1 MLFRRIVGNH
11 QAYKTLFMT
20 AIALVQKVKNFPPVS
35 QAALKMISLLD
46 KASVDNDDIVQ
57 VLKYDNVLT
66 AKLLKACNAPSFGL
80 GEPVA
85 SVDQAVLYLGHE
97 QIHHIVMTLAFG
109 SVMTVASLPYTME
122 VNDLWQHS
130 VITATAVETVLDQ
143 VPQLEANTSVAF
155 TASLLHDIGK
165 LVFGQALTAEQLSEI
180 RDLADRKQISGT
192 AAEKEILGVDH
203 AETGAAL
210 LQNWRLPESIVE
222 AVGNHHR
229 PALKPEPRLSTVVHI
244 SNVIAHQANPPPGQN
259 PHDLRLADEVAA
271 QFGLNAEKLEGMSA
285 AAKESFEHVDRFM
298 AMV

>member
-1 MLFRRIVGNH
+1 
-11 QAYKTLFMT
+11 MT

-85 SVDQAVLYLGHE
+85 SVDQAVLYLGHQ

-109 SVMTVASLPYTME
+109 SVMTVSSLPYTME

-130 VITATAVETVLDQ
+130 VVTAMAVETVLDQ
-143 VPQLEANTSVAF
+143 VPQLDANASVAF

-165 LVFGQALTAEQLSEI
+165 LVFGQALSAEQLREI
-180 RDLADRKQISGT
+180 RDLAERKQIPGP

-229 PALKPEPRLSTVVHI
+229 PALKPDIRLSTLVHLA
-244 SNVIAHQANPPPGQN
+244 NGVAHHASPPPGQN
-259 PHDLRLADEVAA
+259 PHDLLLADAVVAE
-271 QFGLNAEKLEGMSA
+271 FGINAEKLESMA
-285 AAKESFEHVDRFM
+285 AAARESFEHVDRFM

>member
-1 MLFRRIVGNH
+1 
-11 QAYKTLFMT
+11 MT

-85 SVDQAVLYLGHE
+85 SVDQAVLYLGHQ
-97 QIHHIVMTLAFG
+97 QIHHVVMTLAFG
-109 SVMTVASLPYTME
+109 SVMTVSSLPYTME
-122 VNDLWQHS
+122 VSDLWQHS
-130 VITATAVETVLDQ
+130 VVTATAVETVLDQ
-143 VPQLEANTSVAF
+143 VPQLDANASVAF

-165 LVFGQALTAEQLSEI
+165 LVFGQALSAEQLREI
-180 RDLADRKQISGT
+180 RDLAERKQISGP

-210 LQNWRLPESIVE
+210 LQGWRLPESIVE

-229 PALKPEPRLSTVVHI
+229 PVLKPEARLSTLVHI
-244 SNVIAHQANPPPGQN
+244 TNSVAHHASPPPGQN
-259 PHDLRLADEVAA
+259 SHDLLLADAVAA
-271 QFGLNAEKLEGMSA
+271 EFGITEEKLESMA
-285 AAKESFEHVDRFM
+285 AAARESFEHVERFM